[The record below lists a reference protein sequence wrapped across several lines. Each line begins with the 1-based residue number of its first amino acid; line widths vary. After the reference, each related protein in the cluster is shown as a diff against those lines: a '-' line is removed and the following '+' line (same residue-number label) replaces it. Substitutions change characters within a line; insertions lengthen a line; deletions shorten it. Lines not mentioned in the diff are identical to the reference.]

1 MTPLVS
7 IVVTCFNQASY
18 LERSV
23 KSVLSQTFTDL
34 ECIIV
39 DDGSKDNTKE
49 VAQELLSLD
58 SRVSFF
64 YKENGG
70 VSSAR
75 NFGFRQA
82 KGKWIQF
89 LDGDDWIHEDKIR
102 FQLSHLNGSEGE
114 NTLFYTDY
122 ERVFLDKE
130 GNITKR
136 VENIVGS
143 LTTEQLIQRLLIPD
157 FLVDSPFPVLQQ
169 CLLMHRSIFQKKM
182 FDERLKALQ
191 DRDFTLDLLLAGVNF
206 VYAPM
211 VGAYYTK
218 HQSNRTN
225 NWSYMKNY
233 YIMFYETVCGKH
245 PELIPLSQVG
255 ISFLLREA
263 IREKDKKNFDRL
275 MTMLHPPFYLLDNN
289 KIRINNTFIL
299 KLIYIARLIIPS
311 FLLYEKDRGPRSKKV
326 LSFIGKLTNWQ
337 KPENQSYMSGQ

>member
-23 KSVLSQTFTDL
+23 KSVIAQTFTHL

-39 DDGSKDNTKE
+39 DDGSTDNTQE
-49 VAQELLSLD
+49 VVQDLLSLD
-58 SRVSFF
+58 PRVSYF

-75 NFGFRQA
+75 NFGFKQA

-102 FQLSHLNGSEGE
+102 FQLSHLNESEGE
-114 NTLFYTDY
+114 DTVFYTDY
-122 ERVFLDKE
+122 ERVFIDQE
-130 GNITKR
+130 ENITNR

-143 LTTEQLIQRLLIPD
+143 LTRKELIQRLLIPD
-157 FLVDSPFPVLQQ
+157 FLADSPFPLLQQ
-169 CLLMHRSIFQKKM
+169 CLLMNRSIFHKKT

-191 DRDFTLDLLLAGVNF
+191 DRDFTLDLLIAGVNF
-206 VYAPM
+206 VYTPI
-211 VGAYYTK
+211 VGAFYTK

-233 YIMFYETVCGKH
+233 YIILYETVCGKH
-245 PELIPLSQVG
+245 QELIPLSQLG
-255 ISFLLREA
+255 INFLIKEA
-263 IREKDKKNFDRL
+263 IREKEENNFYRL
-275 MTMLHPPFYLLDNN
+275 IKMVNFPFSLLNN
-289 KIRINNTFIL
+289 KIQINNTFFL
-299 KLIYIARLIIPS
+299 KLIYITRIMIPS
-311 FLLYEKDRGPRSKKV
+311 FLLYEKYRGPRSKKV
-326 LSFIGKLTNWQ
+326 LSIIAKLTTWL
-337 KPENQSYMSGQ
+337 KPANQSYISGQ